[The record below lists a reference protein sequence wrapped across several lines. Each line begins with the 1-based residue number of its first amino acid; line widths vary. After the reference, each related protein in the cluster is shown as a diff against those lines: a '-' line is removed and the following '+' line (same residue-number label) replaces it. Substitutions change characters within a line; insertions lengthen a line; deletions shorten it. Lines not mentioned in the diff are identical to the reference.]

1 MPAGTGQ
8 KGIAALDAVDK
19 IILDQKIQRPIDGD
33 RCDALAG
40 ACGHDVDQ
48 VIRAQR
54 PARFHQHFQHQRALA
69 GEARAAPRAQG
80 SRLTQPVR
88 QRQGVAGIMCVV
100 GVAVVTHVTAAI
112 AQLRVPCENR
122 NASFRSIM
130 SKPARQSPAST
141 KRINLALQG
150 GGAHGAFTWG
160 VLDLILEDGRL
171 DVEAISGASAGAMNA
186 IAFAD
191 GMADSG
197 REGARRQ
204 LERFWRKASIDGGL
218 PDAARRAVD
227 GFLSAWG
234 LGSSAGNWWFDTF
247 TRAASPYDFNP
258 LNINPLKAIL
268 DEEINFERVRTASP
282 VKLFISATN
291 VETGKIRIFKGA
303 ELTADHIAASACLP
317 LVFQAVEIDGAPY
330 WDGGYMGNPALY
342 PLFESACCDILLVQI
357 NPVER
362 KGIPRNPAE
371 IQNRLN
377 EITFN
382 ATLLRELRAI
392 DFVARL
398 IDEGTLTNPKYKRI
412 LMHRLAMSD
421 TFADTATTKLSAD
434 WSHFL
439 KLKEAGRK
447 AARSWLN
454 AHYDA
459 LGQHETMDLHKEFG

>member
-1 MPAGTGQ
+1 MPNPPPA
-8 KGIAALDAVDK
+8 
-19 IILDQKIQRPIDGD
+19 
-33 RCDALAG
+33 
-40 ACGHDVDQ
+40 
-48 VIRAQR
+48 
-54 PARFHQHFQHQRALA
+54 PARS
-69 GEARAAPRAQG
+69 AR
-80 SRLTQPVR
+80 
-88 QRQGVAGIMCVV
+88 
-100 GVAVVTHVTAAI
+100 
-112 AQLRVPCENR
+112 
-122 NASFRSIM
+122 
-130 SKPARQSPAST
+130 KPASGPA
-141 KRINLALQG
+141 KPVGKPINLALQG

-160 VLDLILEDGRL
+160 VLDYILEDGRL
-171 DVEAISGASAGAMNA
+171 DIVGISGASAGAMNA

-218 PDAARRAVD
+218 PDAARRTVD

-234 LGSSAGNWWFDTF
+234 LGSSAGNWFFDAF
-247 TRAASPYDFNP
+247 TRTASPYDFNP

-268 DEEINFERVRTASP
+268 NEEIDFARLRASKA

-291 VETGKIRIFKGA
+291 VETGKIRIFNGA
-303 ELTADHIAASACLP
+303 ELTADHVAASACLP
-317 LVFQAVEIDGAPY
+317 LVFQAVEIDGVPY

-342 PLFESACCDILLVQI
+342 PLFDNGCADILLVQI

-362 KGIPRNPAE
+362 KGAPRNPAE

-421 TFADTATTKLSAD
+421 TVSDTATTKLSAD
-434 WSHFL
+434 WGFFL
-439 KLKEAGRK
+439 KLKDAGRK
-447 AARSWLN
+447 AAKAWLA
-454 AHYDA
+454 AHYDD
-459 LGQHETMDLHKEFG
+459 LGQRETMDLHKEFG